1 VAILYVPPYKTSDL
15 CPGALHGNAD
25 MPKVTVF
32 LDLGGLL
39 GLQGAQFVGLAA
51 LAWYGVVWIGVRR

>member
-1 VAILYVPPYKTSDL
+1 
-15 CPGALHGNAD
+15 

-39 GLQGAQFVGLAA
+39 GLQQGAQFVGLAA
-51 LAWYGVVWIGVRR
+51 LAWYGVAWIGVRR